1 MAAEE
6 HLKTQVME
14 SAPTYGGFWIRLL
27 AYAADAVILF
37 IAIVAISLATAVAG
51 ELAALAGALAIV
63 LGPFLYFILMQA
75 SARQATI
82 GKSLVGLRVSGP
94 GGARLSLLRSAA
106 RELSK
111 IISSIP
117 LMVGFLLAAFTQRK
131 QALHDMVAATHV
143 TREGP
148 GHVAAAVAVVVLG
161 IAAPFVL
168 VMFVGI
174 GAGIMAGMGML
185 ALEPP
190 AAPPA
195 QMAKA
200 KPRPPAPAKSAPAA
214 PPPAPAPA
222 KEGPVA
228 PVALSAEDEK
238 LFGAGVAGMDGPS
251 MARVGPTLLELSTF
265 FGNGPN
271 VWVKVHVPP
280 VAGMS
285 LGRGRAVVR
294 VKSVLDPAGKDVY
307 DAKSNFEQP
316 FFHAIDLAET
326 KSGVHRLQ
334 GIRSV
339 RLVKGTTEAQVHKV
353 EGVLSLALPL
363 DIQTATFQAADVGKS
378 QKLAGVGVTLKKL
391 GGADSTVEIEGAA
404 ESLLEVRGYDAKGLV
419 QREGSSQGANG
430 GKVERNDK
438 FRGPVQRVEV
448 MVSPR
453 QLKRDY
459 PFVLVRGESP
469 APLPASLAAAKPA
482 AKPEPA
488 KTAAPA
494 LAVVKAVQTPIAI
507 PPVAKVEPPVAK
519 VEPPPPPPPPV
530 AKAAPPPPAP
540 VAKVASAPVP
550 VPVVR
555 GPSVPGPRYSDL
567 MTAVMYK
574 DAAGVE
580 ELVAFGKWVDKP
592 DSRGFTPLAV
602 AVLLGDLASAEAL
615 LRAGAD
621 PDGARRVANEVS
633 DPAMRALLERYR
645 K

>member
-1 MAAEE
+1 MAEE
-6 HLKTQVME
+6 HLKTQVLE
-14 SAPTYGGFWIRLL
+14 SAAPEYGGFWIRLL

-37 IAIVAISLATAVAG
+37 IAIFAISLATAFAG
-51 ELAALAGALAIV
+51 EIGALVGLLVIV

-75 SARQATI
+75 SARQASF
-82 GKSLVGLRVSGP
+82 GKALVGLKVSGP
-94 GGARLSLLRSAA
+94 GGERLSLARSAA
-106 RELSK
+106 REFAK

-131 QALHDMVAATHV
+131 QALHDMVAATQV

-148 GHVAAAVAVVVLG
+148 GHVAAAVALVVVG

-190 AAPPA
+190 APPKPPV
-195 QMAKA
+195 QVA
-200 KPRPPAPAKSAPAA
+200 KPRPATPAKPAATTPVATTPAA
-214 PPPAPAPA
+214 P
-222 KEGPVA
+222 

-238 LFGAGVAGMDGPS
+238 LFGAGVAGMDAPS
-251 MARVGPTLLELSTF
+251 MVRVGPALLELSTF

-294 VKSVLDPAGKDVY
+294 VKSVQGPDSKDVY

-316 FFHAIDLAET
+316 FFQAIDLTET

-363 DIQTATFQAADVGKS
+363 EIQTATFQAADAGKS

-391 GGADSTVEIEGAA
+391 SGAESVVEVEGPA

-419 QREGSSQGANG
+419 QREGSSHGSSG

-438 FRGPVQRVEV
+438 FRAPVQRVEV
-448 MVSPR
+448 LVSPR
-453 QLKRDY
+453 QMKRDY

-469 APLPASLAAAKPA
+469 APLAASLAAAKPA
-482 AKPEPA
+482 AKP
-488 KTAAPA
+488 AAPA
-494 LAVVKAVQTPIAI
+494 VA
-507 PPVAKVEPPVAK
+507 VAKVVEKPIPLPVVAK
-519 VEPPPPPPPPV
+519 VEPPPPPPPAPKV
-530 AKAAPPPPAP
+530 APPPPAP
-540 VAKVASAPVP
+540 VAKVASEPVRI
-550 VPVVR
+550 VR
-555 GPSVPGPRYSDL
+555 GPSTPGPRYSDL

-580 ELVAFGKWVDKP
+580 ELLAFGKWVDKP
-592 DSRGFTPLAV
+592 DSRGLTPLAV
-602 AVLLGDLASAEAL
+602 AVLLGDMASAEVL
-615 LRAGAD
+615 LKAGAD
-621 PDGARRVANEVS
+621 PDGVRRVASEVN
-633 DPAMRALLERYR
+633 DPAMRDLLQRYR